1 MKALVFDEVLKLD
14 NNYPNPIVKENEV
27 LIKTSMVGICN
38 TDYEIT
44 KGYMGYKGVLGHEFV
59 GVVQNVGASVDK
71 SLLGKRVVGEIICA
85 CTDCEY

>member
-14 NNYPNPIVKENEV
+14 KNYPNPILKENEV

-44 KGYMGYKGVLGHEFV
+44 ITFSFGKVKY
-59 GVVQNVGASVDK
+59 
-71 SLLGKRVVGEIICA
+71 SLKQPSFCQIPKVERFGQCL
-85 CTDCEY
+85 